1 MLSQRKDNDYS
12 FLIELLLIT
21 ISKSANNYLNFEEN
35 IKCPYYLHHIMTE
48 IEIKNAFFSSS
59 NIDELTNLINNI
71 IPIFFDNNEQFSKIL
86 LKSGILPEIISS
98 KNKLYK
104 TFEIPKKHGFRKI
117 NAPSSPFKEILQIL
131 NYIFQSSYEN
141 HRNSYAYIPKRS
153 IIGNAQNHVNRNYIY
168 SIDLENFFPS
178 ITLNRIKSALF
189 PVEFIKEQEEDL
201 ATIIAQLCT
210 YKEKLP
216 QGAPTSP
223 TLSNLVCKEMDNKLY
238 KLAKKHRAKYSRYA
252 DDITFSCN
260 KDIFNKQFKKEL
272 RAIIKEEVLK

>member
-12 FLIELLLIT
+12 FLIELLLTT

-48 IEIKNAFFSSS
+48 VEIKNAFFSSS
-59 NIDELTNLINNI
+59 NIDDLIKTINDI
-71 IPIFFDNNEQFSKIL
+71 IPVFFDDNEQFSKIL
-86 LKSGILPEIISS
+86 LKPEIFSEIINS

-104 TFEIPKKHGFRKI
+104 TFKIPKKHGFRKI
-117 NAPSSPFKEILQIL
+117 NAPSYPLKEILQVL

-141 HRNSYAYIPKRS
+141 HRNSYAYIPKRN
-153 IIGNAQNHVNRNYIY
+153 IVGNAKNHVNRNYIY

-189 PVEFIKEQEEDL
+189 PIESIKEQEEDL
-201 ATIIAQLCT
+201 ATIIAELCT
-210 YKEKLP
+210 YKEELP

-223 TLSNLVCKEMDNKLY
+223 TLSNLVCKEMDNKLI
-238 KLAKKHRAKYSRYA
+238 S
-252 DDITFSCN
+252 
-260 KDIFNKQFKKEL
+260 
-272 RAIIKEEVLK
+272 